1 MGFFGFGN
9 SKTADSALNW
19 VKLNDEAEL
28 DQLIQK
34 ESFEHPVVLFKHSTR
49 CSISAMALSRLENNW
64 DIDPESA
71 VPVYLDLIRYRPI
84 SNKIADDLGIMHQ
97 SPQIIIVKDGKA
109 TYTSSH
115 NEIDVRS
122 IKQNL

>member
-1 MGFFGFGN
+1 MGFFGFGKSN
-9 SKTADSALNW
+9 KEVKGIQW
-19 VKLNDEAEL
+19 IKLNDEDEL

-34 ESFEHPVVLFKHSTR
+34 ESFSQPIVLFKHSTR
-49 CSISAMALSRLENNW
+49 CSISTMALNRLESNW
-64 DIDPESA
+64 DVESEQA
-71 VPVYLDLIRYRPI
+71 IPVYLDLIRYRSI
-84 SNKIADDLGIMHQ
+84 SNKIADDLNVVHQ